1 LTGSSKRYRVLN
13 RFQHFVIVLMMIV
26 CFIAVGEPAIAQGG
40 TLIGPYLGAPF
51 LVHQNGYTFGQA
63 PSWIA
68 GNRVLSNQMNSAGV
82 LQIYS
87 SNLDGGHQMC
97 LTCASVKGPNGLPQ
111 IRPKSDWVLFE
122 SYGQQP
128 IHTGSPGL
136 GGYGGDL
143 YVMRAAGSHPYRIT
157 TASDPDNGSPYTMT
171 SGVPYDNF
179 HAYWSPN
186 GKQIAWTHTEADPLS
201 AGGQTWSMLVGDFTV
216 KNGIPSLTQVRVV
229 GKPYGVYETQPW
241 SPDGSGFLFSAAGG
255 YNSPYQVAPPGWGHM
270 QVYFMR
276 VHGKGASLAHPLV
289 TQISDAVPAY
299 QEQAIFT
306 PDMKTVIMMT
316 NRSHTSPDSWAN
328 LIVAAAQRVKFD
340 APDTGSSQ
348 TLQFLSDFVGPDF
361 NSDLY
366 AVDVRTKAI
375 RQLTDFPH
383 GVIPE
388 FYWNNDYSKLI
399 FGLLGGRPAT
409 TQIGQ
414 FAGVSRAV
422 STTIPAPG
430 LYGDPVDM
438 ARVGDQAQS
447 VRDPGPTDNPPAMVT
462 APTNPAP
469 GLPHADKKTDK
480 PSIPG
485 VVATYLSVWLRD
497 LATLGTLSGSAFTAP
512 PLLASVAQFG

>member
-1 LTGSSKRYRVLN
+1 MTGCGRWCSAQSRCLR
-13 RFQHFVIVLMMIV
+13 FVIVLTIIIA
-26 CFIAVGEPAIAQGG
+26 FIATGGTASAQGG
-40 TLIGPYLGAPF
+40 ALVGPYLGAPF
-51 LVHQNGYTFGQA
+51 RVVQNSYTFGQA
-63 PSWIA
+63 PSWMP
-68 GNRVLSNQMNSAGV
+68 GNRVLSNQLDSAGV
-82 LQIYS
+82 LQIYLS
-87 SNLDGGHQMC
+87 KLDGGRQAC

-111 IRPKSDWVLFE
+111 GRPQRDWVLFE

-143 YVMRAAGSHPYRIT
+143 YVMRPNGSHPYRLT
-157 TASDPDNGSPYTMT
+157 TASDPGHGSPFTAST
-171 SGVPYDNF
+171 GVPYDNF
-179 HAYWSPN
+179 HAYWAPD
-186 GKQIAWTHTEADPLS
+186 GKQIAWTHTEADALS
-201 AGGQTWSMLVGDFTV
+201 TGGQKWSILVGNFTLE
-216 KNGIPSLTQVRVV
+216 NGVPSLTQVRVV

-241 SPDGSGFLFSAAGG
+241 SPDGSGFLFCAAGG
-255 YNSPYQVAPPGWGHM
+255 YNSPYQSTPPGWGHM

-276 VHGKGASLAHPLV
+276 VHGKGASLGHPLV

-328 LIVAAAQRVKFD
+328 LIVAASQRTKFD

-366 AVDVRTKAI
+366 AVDVRTRAI

-388 FYWNNDYSKLI
+388 FYWNRDYSELI
-399 FGLLGGRPAT
+399 FGLAGGRPAT
-409 TQIGQ
+409 TQLGQ
-414 FAGVSRAV
+414 FAGVSRVV

-430 LYGDPVDM
+430 LYGNPVVM

-447 VRDPGPTDNPPAMVT
+447 VRDPGPKDNPPDPVT
-462 APTNPAP
+462 APADPAP
-469 GLPHADKKTDK
+469 GLPHAARKSDRST
-480 PSIPG
+480 IPG
-485 VVATYLSVWLRD
+485 VVANYLNVWLGD
-497 LATLGTLSGSAFTAP
+497 LAALGTRAGDAFTAP
-512 PLLASVAQFG
+512 PLLSAVAQFG